1 MIPTSFSTNDVEVG
15 RYQHHYAS
23 YTRRIKQA
31 GSAISVVKGAS
42 AALCLFLVIIFIIT
56 IIFLHTF
63 IENRTQTLH
72 SNYVRFQYGDTV
84 ETTVR
89 TYANFMKFH
98 SERLQSGIGI
108 GAEMTN
114 IFLIGAGE
122 TAEAYLRH
130 DREFADDDIL
140 QSLLPQAQPFVFRT
154 ITDALHTL
162 DDLCCTPKKKLP
174 RTLFVLL
181 LISTR
186 DPSLER
192 HEHEAFQMLSSLR
205 DHCYAIV
212 GTGLGGDGAPAH
224 KLSKGSKGPNGE
236 RLIRS
241 MPNITGVCFG

>member
-1 MIPTSFSTNDVEVG
+1 MWKWVATNIVDHTLPNPG
-15 RYQHHYAS
+15 AS
-23 YTRRIKQA
+23 LIKQA
-31 GSAISVVKGAS
+31 ESAISVIKGTS
-42 AALCLFLVIIFIIT
+42 VALSLFLVIMFIIT
-56 IIFLHTF
+56 IIFLDTF
-63 IENRTQTLH
+63 IKHRTQTLH
-72 SNYVRFQYGDTV
+72 LSYVRFHYGDTV
-84 ETTVR
+84 ETTAR
-89 TYANFMKFH
+89 TYANLIKFH

-108 GAEMTN
+108 GADMTN

-122 TAEAYLRH
+122 TAEAYLCH

-162 DDLCCTPKKKLP
+162 DDLCCTSKRKLP

-192 HEHEAFQMLSSLR
+192 HEHEAFQMPSSLR

-212 GTGLGGDGAPAH
+212 GTGLGGNGAPAH

-241 MPNITGVCFG
+241 MPNIASVCFC